1 MPSTPRHAGGL
12 AGRTR
17 ESSED
22 PHLSY
27 VFYRRRLP
35 HWQPEGAPVF
45 LTWHLKDSLPQHRYP
60 PSSSPSAGR
69 AFLWMDRFLD
79 TTRTG
84 PCWLPMAPVAALV
97 VDAIAFGQDKL
108 RHYEIGAF
116 VVMPNHVHVLVI
128 PRESIATLTRR
139 LKGYTARQA
148 NRILGRTG
156 EAFWQPESYDHWVR
170 SEQEWGRI
178 VRYIENNPVRAG
190 LAARPEDYPW
200 SSAAPSIAKRRQ
212 DCRRGA
218 QDCALHFHTDAQPE
232 M

>member
-1 MPSTPRHAGGL
+1 VGRQARHAGGP
-12 AGRTR
+12 AGRRR

-22 PHLSY
+22 PHLFY

-45 LTWHLKDSLPQHRYP
+45 LTWHLKDSLPLHRYP
-60 PSSSPSAGR
+60 PPCAPSAGK

-79 TTRTG
+79 TARTG
-84 PCWLPMAPVAALV
+84 PCWLRMPPVAALV
-97 VDAIAFGQDKL
+97 VDAIAFGQHEL
-108 RHYEIGAF
+108 RHYELGAF
-116 VVMPNHVHVLVI
+116 VVMPNHVHILVL
-128 PRESIATLTRR
+128 PRVPLATLTRR

-156 EAFWQPESYDHWVR
+156 EAFWQTESYDHWVR

-178 VRYIENNPVRAG
+178 VRYIESNPVGAG
-190 LAARPEDYPW
+190 LVTRPEDHPW
-200 SSAAPSIAKRRQ
+200 SSAAPAIALRRQ
-212 DCRRGA
+212 DCHRGP
-218 QDCALHFHTDAQPE
+218 QDCARHVDTDTQSE